1 MHSGWALLAAQH
13 DTTRLQCL
21 VPISDVEVLDV
32 WHTAGLRGAG
42 SNDIRAEKLFVPE
55 FRTLDWALLAAAD
68 NPGTRIHPDPIVHTP
83 MATLLNLVAPSAA
96 LGAAE
101 YAVELF
107 RERILVRKVK
117 NTLDNRQADSPSAQA
132 RYSQASGLV
141 VTARLHWEEAIKIV
155 SAANERQPSALTDE
169 ERARYRLSLA
179 FSGEASGEAVR
190 LVMAGSGGSA
200 HRLSHPLQR
209 IQRDV
214 NVLLNHPTLAMD
226 PILEQA
232 GRGLLGLGFTI
243 PAF

>member
-1 MHSGWALLAAQH
+1 MPRPDIRRRSAGRLAHCRA
-13 DTTRLQCL
+13 
-21 VPISDVEVLDV
+21 E
-32 WHTAGLRGAG
+32 GAG

-169 ERARYRLSLA
+169 ERARYRLSSHSAGRHLVKRYGSSWQDREA
-179 FSGEASGEAVR
+179 ARTGFRILFSGSNATSTSCSTTQPWLWIR
-190 LVMAGSGGSA
+190 S
-200 HRLSHPLQR
+200 
-209 IQRDV
+209 
-214 NVLLNHPTLAMD
+214 LNRRA
-226 PILEQA
+226 A
-232 GRGLLGLGFTI
+232 
-243 PAF
+243 ACWV